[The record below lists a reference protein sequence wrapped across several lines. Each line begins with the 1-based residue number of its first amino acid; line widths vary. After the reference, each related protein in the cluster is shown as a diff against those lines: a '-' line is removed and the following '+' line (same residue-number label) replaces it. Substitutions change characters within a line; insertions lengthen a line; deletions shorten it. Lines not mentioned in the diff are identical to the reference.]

1 MNNTVKNDVAVVRPE
16 NPIDI
21 APEKVKAF
29 AMLHR
34 CSPQDAFGCL
44 LAKDLLER
52 LAEAQTVEDIKAVVK
67 VLVTSVVGDGKPPE
81 RVKI

>member
-1 MNNTVKNDVAVVRPE
+1 MTGTVNGIAVIRSA

-29 AMLHR
+29 SMLHR

-52 LAEAQTVEDIKAVVK
+52 LDESKTVDELRVVVR

-81 RVKI
+81 RVRV